1 MIKDVDRTERRE
13 NAGEDGQEAVD
24 MEFDSTIYNGSVLGS
39 DEIPPPSQ
47 ITVSQLTSLTWK
59 VVQSD
64 IKWIFCFLGA
74 AINHFFVYLYGSYM
88 MLWLAGF
95 IDKGVLKDDA
105 EVQ

>member
-1 MIKDVDRTERRE
+1 
-13 NAGEDGQEAVD
+13 